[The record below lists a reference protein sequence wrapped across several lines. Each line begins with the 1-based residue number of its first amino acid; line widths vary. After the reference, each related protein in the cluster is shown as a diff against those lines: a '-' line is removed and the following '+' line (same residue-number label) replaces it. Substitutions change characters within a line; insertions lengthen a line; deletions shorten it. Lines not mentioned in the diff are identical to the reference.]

1 MSDATTE
8 NSMPNIRELGI
19 RAKAWWNALQ
29 PGTPTADRAAL
40 ARLRRATTA
49 DAMAHEATIELFHH
63 LGYDNRNYKKLPRV
77 ATLACILAHVREHN
91 PGLKFANAIGRSSLD
106 DADSAALKPIRFQG
120 LVTADL
126 QNEDEIARA
135 FRRALA
141 IAGDA
146 VDVADLARIIL
157 TFDSDET
164 RRRLTFDYFGAGIAA
179 PTEVDDAANDEVHAA

>member
-8 NSMPNIRELGI
+8 NSMPNIRELGS

-40 ARLRRATTA
+40 ARLRRASPGN
-49 DAMAHEATIELFHH
+49 AMAHEATISLFRD
-63 LGYDNRNYKKLPRV
+63 LGYDKENYKKLPRV
-77 ATLACILAHVREHN
+77 ATLACILAHVRDHD
-91 PGLKFANAIGRSSLD
+91 PTTKFAKVIGRTSLED
-106 DADSAALKPIRFQG
+106 EDSAALKPIRFQG
-120 LVTADL
+120 LILAET
-126 QNEDEIARA
+126 EDEIARA

-179 PTEVDDAANDEVHAA
+179 PTEADDAASAA